1 MIARKCD
8 ICGTFFMPY
17 LVSNPNILSREKNAY
32 YRIEVKK
39 STFTNG
45 PARTRQGY
53 DVCMECEKKFINWV
67 EDEKRKVKE

>member
-8 ICGTFFMPY
+8 ICGTFFMQY

-39 STFTNG
+39 STFTSG

-67 EDEKRKVKE
+67 EDEKRKAKE

>member
-8 ICGTFFMPY
+8 ICGEFFIPY
-17 LVSNPNILSREKNAY
+17 LAPNAISREKNSY

-39 STFTNG
+39 STYSNG
-45 PARTRQGY
+45 IARTRQGY

-67 EDEKRKVKE
+67 KDEKRKAKE